1 MDFKFLSGFLVG
13 FLSSVP
19 VSITAFFCAWFY
31 FTKKVQKISEQ
42 VSSPR
47 RF

>member
-1 MDFKFLSGFLVG
+1 MDFQFLCGYLVG

-19 VSITAFFCAWFY
+19 VSITAFIFVWQY
-31 FTKKVQKISEQ
+31 FTKKVQNISGENN
-42 VSSPR
+42 SPR